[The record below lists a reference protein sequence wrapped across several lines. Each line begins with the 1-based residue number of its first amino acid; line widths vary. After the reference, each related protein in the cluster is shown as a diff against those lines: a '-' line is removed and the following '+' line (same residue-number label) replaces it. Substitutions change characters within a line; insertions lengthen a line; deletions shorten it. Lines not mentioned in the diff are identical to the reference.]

1 MRRTLV
7 WHRGDLRVHDHAAL
21 DAAVHAADA
30 LAGVV
35 ILDPANQDT
44 TSPRRRALFC
54 RNVAALRRAYH
65 ARGGELIVRTGRP
78 WDALP
83 ALVRELDCAAVHAL
97 RSYSPY
103 GVQRDTRTADALLRD
118 GGCPLFLHDGSY
130 VQSPGSV
137 LTRDGRPFSVFG
149 PWFRRWSELSVA
161 APLDPPS
168 SLRAL
173 PLPERFPAGRIPEPS
188 TGVPLPAPGEAAALR
203 RLDEFVAARLDTY
216 AERRDRL
223 DGSGGSCL
231 SIDLTVG
238 TLSAR
243 VAYHRVAAR
252 GNAGARKWIAELAWR
267 DFMADLLLHR
277 PFMVGEPLNPKFG
290 AFPWNDDEAVFSA
303 WRDGLTG
310 IPVVDAAMRELRV
323 TGWISGR
330 ARMVAAQF
338 LTKQLRVDWRR
349 GEQLFRHWLLDGDA
363 ASNVGN
369 WQWAAGLGVDNAP
382 WFRVF
387 NPVTQ
392 GRQHDPG
399 GEWLRRWVPECGGDP
414 RPMAHAIVDPADARR
429 DYLATV
435 EAL

>member
-1 MRRTLV
+1 MKRVLV

-21 DAAVHAADA
+21 DAAVHSAAT

-35 ILDPANQDT
+35 VLDPANQDT

-54 RNVAALRRAYH
+54 RNVGALRREYQ
-65 ARGGELIVRTGRP
+65 ARGGELIVRVGKP
-78 WDALP
+78 WDVLP
-83 ALVRELDCAAVHAL
+83 ALSRELACDAVHAL
-97 RSYSPY
+97 RSWSPY
-103 GVQRDTRTADALLRD
+103 GLHRDDRTATALLQE
-118 GGCPLFLHDGSY
+118 GCPLFLHDGSY
-130 VQSPGSV
+130 VQAPGSV
-137 LTRDGRPFSVFG
+137 LTRSGQPFSVYG
-149 PWFRRWSELSVA
+149 PWFRRWSELPVA
-161 APLDPPS
+161 ASLEPPPELRS
-168 SLRAL
+168 MSL
-173 PLPERFPAGRIPEPS
+173 PASFSPGRIPEQF
-188 TGVPLPAPGEAAALR
+188 TGIPLPAPGEAAALR
-203 RLDEFVAARLDTY
+203 RLEEFAVQRLDSY
-216 AERRDRL
+216 ADRRDRL
-223 DGSGGSCL
+223 DGSGGACL
-231 SIDLTVG
+231 SIDFTLG
-238 TLSAR
+238 TLSPR
-243 VAYHRVAAR
+243 VAYHRIAAR

-267 DFMADLLLHR
+267 DFLADLLLHR
-277 PFMVGEPLNPKFG
+277 PFMLTAPLDPKF
-290 AFPWNDDEAVFSA
+290 ATFPWNDDDAVFGA

-310 IPVVDAAMRELRV
+310 IPVVDAAMRQLRV

-392 GRQHDPG
+392 GREHDPD
-399 GEWLRRWVPECGGDP
+399 GEWLRRWVPESGGDP
-414 RPMAHAIVDPADARR
+414 RPMTHAIVDPVQARR
-429 DYLATV
+429 DYLAAV